1 VSLPVIFLE
10 LEYQELGHKSLC
22 LLLSGNVIDLID
34 DLIID
39 AYDLGIMFVLV
50 LPKGLN
56 DNLLAL
62 DVDAHAVVG
71 Y

>member
-1 VSLPVIFLE
+1 
-10 LEYQELGHKSLC
+10 
-22 LLLSGNVIDLID
+22 
-34 DLIID
+34 
-39 AYDLGIMFVLV
+39 MFVLV

-71 Y
+71 YWFVVPFEFFTFFYDLIAIKSCT